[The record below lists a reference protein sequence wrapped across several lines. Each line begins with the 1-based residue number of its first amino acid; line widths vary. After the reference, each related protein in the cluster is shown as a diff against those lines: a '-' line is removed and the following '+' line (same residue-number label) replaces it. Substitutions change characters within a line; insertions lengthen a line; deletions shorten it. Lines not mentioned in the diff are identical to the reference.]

1 MDLMCNVH
9 SCSELLPHFCE
20 NFDCPFNATVS
31 LLIKLDIKSVK
42 SGIFDSFDS
51 SRKRTNWL
59 CQYKMIKQIFT
70 KFEHKYD
77 FSKIPYKQNKYQY
90 LLISTTPRFLIKI
103 YKT

>member
-1 MDLMCNVH
+1 MFTVVVNCYHTSVKILIV
-9 SCSELLPHFCE
+9 LYV
-20 NFDCPFNATVS
+20 ATVS